1 MKSAMGDRSAGLA
14 NFKILP
20 DKLSVPVAFFTC
32 NLSIY
37 LDTLLSSI
45 YEKVNGSVCLKFYLI
60 LQILG
65 WLFSSN
71 VTPLPMPS
79 ATFTKK
85 LLKISFTSL

>member
-1 MKSAMGDRSAGLA
+1 MGNRSAGSA

-20 DKLSVPVAFFTC
+20 DILSAPVAFFTC

-37 LDTLLSSI
+37 LDTLLLLI
-45 YEKVNGSVCLKFYLI
+45 YEKVNGFVCSKFSLI

-71 VTPLPMPS
+71 VPPLSMPS

-85 LLKISFTSL
+85 LLKISVT